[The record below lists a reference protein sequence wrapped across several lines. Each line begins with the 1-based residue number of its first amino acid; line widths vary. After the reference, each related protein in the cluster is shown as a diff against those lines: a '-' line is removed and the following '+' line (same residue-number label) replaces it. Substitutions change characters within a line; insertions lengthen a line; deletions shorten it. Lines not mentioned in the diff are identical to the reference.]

1 MELTLQNIEKK
12 IYTFRE
18 RQVMLDSDLALLY
31 NTETKWINRAV
42 KRNPSRFPK
51 EFALQLTQSEWN
63 TLRFQFGTSSLLHG
77 GRRYLPIV
85 FTEQGVAM
93 LSAVLQTDIAVQVS
107 VHIMNAFVAMRKSV
121 GPLHALLQRMDGLEL
136 KQLQT
141 DKSEKIYSN
150 I

>member
-1 MELTLQNIEKK
+1 
-12 IYTFRE
+12 
-18 RQVMLDSDLALLY
+18 
-31 NTETKWINRAV
+31 
-42 KRNPSRFPK
+42 
-51 EFALQLTQSEWN
+51 
-63 TLRFQFGTSSLLHG
+63 LRFQFGTSSLFHG

-85 FTEQGVAM
+85 FTGQGVAM

-107 VHIMNAFVAMRKSV
+107 VHIMNAFVAMRKSL
-121 GPLHALLQRMDGLEL
+121 GHLHALLQRMDGLEL